1 MYYIPGYV
9 LEKDVNSNKVN
20 LQSIIHQ
27 NEIQLD
33 KKEVI
38 DEYRAIRKNGTEK
51 IESELEKFLY
61 EQEMLCSELELKNIN
76 ERFRETM
83 YNKIILTI
91 MPTENCNFNCTYCYE
106 KHDNMVMGKNVIEG
120 IKKFLYSKSLEIN
133 KIDISWFG
141 GEPTLKEDIV
151 VEISEYVKKL
161 VEEKNTIIY
170 TGSMTTN
177 GYLLDERRFKR
188 FLSLGINN
196 YQITLDGFNHDKT
209 RPLKDGSP
217 TLEKILGNL
226 RQISCLPEQY
236 HFKIILRRNILP
248 GDSMEW
254 YDYLNKEFGDDK
266 RFSILVRTVGD
277 FGGESVKKMNIISE
291 TNIDKVLREHC
302 NYIRKLNISLENE
315 VADNEKVPF
324 SDICYAAFPYGYVFR
339 ANGNIEKC
347 TISLGNEKNV
357 VGKVTDDGQVIVDEK
372 KNMQWSGTYTDKECY
387 RCKSFLSCN
396 NLRCPQKNIVGNTK
410 KICSR

>member
-1 MYYIPGYV
+1 M
-9 LEKDVNSNKVN
+9 
-20 LQSIIHQ
+20 
-27 NEIQLD
+27 
-33 KKEVI
+33 
-38 DEYRAIRKNGTEK
+38 
-51 IESELEKFLY
+51 EKFLY

-76 ERFRETM
+76 ERFRKTM
-83 YNKIILTI
+83 SSKMILTI
-91 MPTENCNFNCTYCYE
+91 MPTENCNFNCAYCYE

-141 GEPTLKEDIV
+141 GEPTLKENIV
-151 VEISEYVKKL
+151 VEISEYMKKL
-161 VEEKNTIIY
+161 VEERNTIIY

-188 FLSLGINN
+188 FLSLGINS

-217 TLEKILGNL
+217 TLEKILDNL
-226 RQISCLPEQY
+226 RQISRLPEQY

-248 GDSMEW
+248 DDGMEW

-291 TNIDKVLREHC
+291 SDINKVLRAHC
-302 NYIRKLNISLENE
+302 DYIRRLKIKLENE
-315 VADNEKVPF
+315 VVDNEEVPL
-324 SDICYAAFPYGYVFR
+324 SKICYASFPNGFVFR

-357 VGKVTDDGQVIVDEK
+357 VGKVDSNGQVIIDEGQ
-372 KNMQWSGTYTDKECY
+372 NMQWSGTYTDTECY

-396 NLRCPQKNIVGNTK
+396 NLMCPQKNIIRNTK
-410 KICSR
+410 KVCSR